1 MDLTALRE
9 LLLSPVVTTSTA
21 VAVSSFII
29 GYYAGVG
36 RSLFAYNETTRR
48 RLAAA
53 SDDEDEEGEGD
64 TDEDEAFSDDKM
76 VRSKAGMLLEE
87 CKMMLV
93 VRTDLKMDKGKIAA
107 QCGHATLAAYKAA
120 LRNTPE
126 YVQQWERLG
135 QAKVAVKCSSEQELL
150 EVEQRAKKFGVVA
163 KSITDAG
170 RTQIPAGTRTVVG
183 VGPGPVSLMD
193 KITGGFKLL

>member
-1 MDLTALRE
+1 
-9 LLLSPVVTTSTA
+9 
-21 VAVSSFII
+21 
-29 GYYAGVG
+29 
-36 RSLFAYNETTRR
+36 
-48 RLAAA
+48 
-53 SDDEDEEGEGD
+53 
-64 TDEDEAFSDDKM
+64 M